1 MRRVY
6 ETCGEFN
13 LKNLTAT
20 AKTTLP
26 DSKGLICKYVKY
38 YNISTETNYAVFAV
52 MVDNSGNFDL
62 RQSPDPSID
71 VIVAPQPI
79 DLQNIDHKFSRRDF
93 KNLKATDEIY
103 FFCWHDSTFDEGILR
118 FLQNQEIEPSAL
130 LTAFQNENSIEEN
143 LIVRSIL
150 RPLQPKVGN
159 GGILTVNGSC

>member
-13 LKNLTAT
+13 FKNLTAT

-26 DSKGLICKYVKY
+26 NSKGLICKYVNY
-38 YNISTETNYAVFAV
+38 YNISTETDYAVFAV

-62 RQSPDPSID
+62 RKSPDQSVD
-71 VIVAPQPI
+71 VLVAPQPF
-79 DLQNIDHKFSRRDF
+79 DLQNIDHKFAVRDF
-93 KNLKATDEIY
+93 KNLTATDKIY
-103 FFCWHDSTFDEGILR
+103 FFCWHDSNFDEEILR
-118 FLQNQEIEPSAL
+118 CLQNQKIEPSAL
-130 LTAFQNENSIEEN
+130 LTAFQHENPIEEN
-143 LIVRSIL
+143 LIVSSFL